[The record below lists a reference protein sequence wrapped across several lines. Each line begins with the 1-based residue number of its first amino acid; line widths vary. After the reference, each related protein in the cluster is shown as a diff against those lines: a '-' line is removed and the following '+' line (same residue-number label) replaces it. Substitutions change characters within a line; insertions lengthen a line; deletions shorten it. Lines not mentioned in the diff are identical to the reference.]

1 MKTIAL
7 LITMILLCGCIRDR
21 GFDHAN
27 LQIKSGHVSVTAYD
41 SGELLA
47 CYWPDG
53 KTGFD
58 CESLQLDLGKN
69 GQETKGMIINGERV
83 QPEREQS

>member
-7 LITMILLCGCIRDR
+7 LITLILLCGCIARDR

-53 KTGFD
+53 KRGFD
-58 CESLQLDLGKN
+58 CESLQLDLSK
-69 GQETKGMIINGERV
+69 
-83 QPEREQS
+83 